1 MISTR
6 SRRLVVSLLTL
17 FVVLGISGYAAGIFT
32 GEVRRE
38 DACTLCRA
46 TRYSGYHYGFPYSRI
61 EENVFT
67 RWYRQEI
74 DPRHGLD
81 PRHPHQFQQ
90 SACTTVVNPGLS
102 TVSYSCIRVPPLFL
116 VRPELQFEV
125 MRRIRD
131 RETQIAVLRALDS
144 PDRRANARR
153 ARLLIEYYYLD
164 RKEVP
169 WPRWWRQHAA
179 EFGVTLANRSS

>member
-1 MISTR
+1 
-6 SRRLVVSLLTL
+6 
-17 FVVLGISGYAAGIFT
+17 
-32 GEVRRE
+32 
-38 DACTLCRA
+38 
-46 TRYSGYHYGFPYSRI
+46 
-61 EENVFT
+61 
-67 RWYRQEI
+67 
-74 DPRHGLD
+74 
-81 PRHPHQFQQ
+81 
-90 SACTTVVNPGLS
+90 
-102 TVSYSCIRVPPLFL
+102 VPPLFL